1 MILFQNDWLKNPGA
15 IPDYSTKNKSFLKY
29 VMTLQSMG
37 ISNCL
42 FPLALHD
49 QSLQGVNPYDPNL
62 TREQK
67 IRILIEVEN
76 NPWYYLR
83 EFARIPV
90 AGVTGGNSVRANRGI
105 IAQWWCLY
113 NNMDIFMMQPRQTG
127 KSVGADL
134 HHVHNVYFGRRGS
147 KMVLLTKDRKL
158 IVKNVKKLKEIR
170 DLLPKWSILTG
181 KKDKDVEDFI
191 NYSAHDNQISFICAQ
206 NDSNAAI
213 NASRGHTVEKFHGD
227 EIPFIKYVQDMIPA
241 ISSAMDDAIMEAK
254 KNGINYGRMYTTTAG
269 DLSLPHGKYAY
280 DLYVN
285 SMVFTEELYDVK
297 SYERLHEIVKDGCGL
312 PIPRLSL
319 TFSHTMLGM
328 SDEEL
333 WTRIR
338 AVESTEENIN
348 KDYFLIWGKGGI
360 NSVIPADILKAM
372 DTSVIQPKY
381 VQLTE
386 TGYAIKWYIN
396 REEISEYMIKHKF
409 IMGVDT
415 SEQIGRDS
423 TAFVITNVLDLST
436 VATISLKNAN
446 LVHSVNWL
454 ANFMVAY
461 KNILL
466 IIEKKST
473 AQAFIDSVV
482 LALLAAG
489 ENPFKRIF
497 NQVIENKHLKPDIY
511 ARLRRNQPVGYDVI
525 EDECR
530 KYFGYNQTGSTRNFL
545 YSKVLQA
552 ASSQSRHVMR
562 DAGLVNQLAL
572 LKTNEDG
579 RVDHTAKE
587 HDDMCIAWLLANWL
601 LRYGKNLDYY
611 GIDSKHVMVG
621 ITDDGTHMT
630 EEAMEEMEAIRE
642 LQLAADDVIEELKKA
657 KHPGIKLRLENE
669 LNQINRYLTEYG
681 VEPKVMDAM
690 IKDIK
695 QQSKNNNGITNR
707 FKTVTNTSYQG

>member
-1 MILFQNDWLKNPGA
+1 MILFQNDWLRFPGA

-37 ISNCL
+37 IKNCL

-49 QSLQGVNPYDPNL
+49 QTLQGVDPYDPNL
-62 TREQK
+62 TRDQK

-90 AGVTGGNSVRANRGI
+90 AGVTGGNPVRANRGI

-113 NNMDIFMMQPRQTG
+113 NNLDIFMMQPRQTG

-134 HHVHNVYFGRRGS
+134 HHVHNLYFGRRGS

-170 DLLPKWSILTG
+170 DLLPKWSILFS

-191 NYSAHDNQISFICAQ
+191 NYSVHDNQISFICAQ

-227 EIPFIKYVQDMIPA
+227 EVPFIKYVQDMIPA
-241 ISSAMDDAIMEAK
+241 ISAAMDDAIMEAK

-280 DLYVN
+280 DLYIN
-285 SMVFTEELYDVK
+285 SMVFTEELYDVVG
-297 SYERLHEIVKDGCGL
+297 YDRLQQIVKDGCGL
-312 PIPRLSL
+312 PVPRVSL

-348 KDYFLIWGKGGI
+348 KDYFLVWGKGGI
-360 NSVIPADILKAM
+360 NSVIPADIIAAM
-372 DTSVIQPKY
+372 DASVIQPKY

-386 TGYAIKWYIN
+386 TGYAIKWYID
-396 REEISEYMIKHKF
+396 REEIPSYMQKHQF

-423 TAFVITNVLDLST
+423 TAFAIINVLDLST

-446 LVHSVNWL
+446 IVNSVNWL
-454 ANFMVAY
+454 AQFMVTY
-461 KNILL
+461 RNILL

-473 AQAFIDSVV
+473 AQVFIDAVV
-482 LALLAAG
+482 LALHAAG

-497 NQVIENKHLKPDIY
+497 NQVIQNKHLKPEVYTKLKRNLPVSYDDIENGCR
-511 ARLRRNQPVGYDVI
+511 RL
-525 EDECR
+525 
-530 KYFGYNQTGSTRNFL
+530 FGYNQTGNTRNFL
-545 YSKVLQA
+545 YSKVLQE
-552 ASSQSRHVMR
+552 STSQARHVMK

-572 LKTNEDG
+572 LKTTEDG
-579 RVDHTAKE
+579 RVDHTSKE

-601 LRYGKNLDYY
+601 LRYGNNLDYY
-611 GIDSKHVMVG
+611 GIDSKRVMVG
-621 ITDDGTHMT
+621 IMNDGSKMS
-630 EEAMEEMEAIRE
+630 EKDMEEMVLINE
-642 LQLAADDVIEELKKA
+642 LQEAADEVIGELKRA
-657 KHPGIKLRLENE
+657 THPGLRLRLENE
-669 LNQINRYLTEYG
+669 LNQINQVLVEYG
-681 VEPKVMDAM
+681 IEPKVMDAM

-695 QQSKNNNGITNR
+695 QQAIGNKQSR
-707 FKTVTNTSYQG
+707 PFVSR